1 VQWLSFSLVASVVL
15 TVLLNVAI
23 RLWPGGAE
31 RSARRL
37 DDWAQRPPTPPSD
50 GRPGGVDGPR
60 VRVIVPWK
68 AMLLASVALTV
79 LLNVVLRLA

>member
-1 VQWLSFSLVASVVL
+1 MASVVL
-15 TVLLNVAI
+15 TIVLNVAI

-37 DDWAQRPPTPPSD
+37 DGWAAGHERWAEGDARRT
-50 GRPGGVDGPR
+50 
-60 VRVIVPWK
+60 RVIVPWK
-68 AMLLASVALTV
+68 AMLVVSIAGTI